1 MTFELQK
8 ATAKN
13 AKKLKKF
20 KGIKFSKMKAV
31 DKKALKKKWFV
42 QYRIRAVFKYGNAKF
57 VSGWQFSK
65 KIKGTRPA
73 RRAPGPAARRTRSA
87 PGGKRLPRSH

>member
-1 MTFELQK
+1 
-8 ATAKN
+8 
-13 AKKLKKF
+13 
-20 KGIKFSKMKAV
+20 MKAV

-65 KIKGTRPA
+65 KIKL
-73 RRAPGPAARRTRSA
+73 
-87 PGGKRLPRSH
+87 K